1 MIVVTI
7 APATAAIETK
17 AAAFGLSTL
26 DVFLVSVTTTRT
38 YSRNLGQR
46 SIMVRK
52 GTFFEKGPQKL
63 LYILIIRFGTPLH
76 LTQTFW
82 FIIKLS
88 SATSISY
95 KVKCRNRIL
104 ESVY

>member
-38 YSRNLGQR
+38 YSR
-46 SIMVRK
+46 I
-52 GTFFEKGPQKL
+52 
-63 LYILIIRFGTPLH
+63 
-76 LTQTFW
+76 
-82 FIIKLS
+82 
-88 SATSISY
+88 
-95 KVKCRNRIL
+95 
-104 ESVY
+104 

>member
-26 DVFLVSVTTTRT
+26 DVFLVSVTTTRK

-63 LYILIIRFGTPLH
+63 HPSPPPYLIPFLTAFYQNKASYNLH
-76 LTQTFW
+76 KWEQR
-82 FIIKLS
+82 
-88 SATSISY
+88 SI
-95 KVKCRNRIL
+95 VECNIGL
-104 ESVY
+104 E

>member
-26 DVFLVSVTTTRT
+26 DVFLVSVTTTRK

-63 LYILIIRFGTPLH
+63 HPPPPI
-76 LTQTFW
+76 
-82 FIIKLS
+82 
-88 SATSISY
+88 
-95 KVKCRNRIL
+95 
-104 ESVY
+104 